1 MAKIINFHS
10 TLNKVSE
17 AKSATNIL
25 VTEPNSVR
33 PDEST
38 TPSNSPQPCRVLL
51 RSLINFTDLLDK
63 QIADIGKF

>member
-1 MAKIINFHS
+1 MAKIINFRS

-17 AKSATNIL
+17 AKSATNVL
-25 VTEPNSVR
+25 VTEPTSVR

-38 TPSNSPQPCRVLL
+38 TPSTSPQPCRVLL